1 MATTI
6 SMAEEKA
13 KGIPLCYVKHNRDLV
28 GGMNNDL
35 VIDNISVIYGGKTLL
50 DSTQLKLSE
59 GRRYG
64 LIGRNGIGKT
74 CFMNALAQ
82 S

>member
-1 MATTI
+1 MAKTV
-6 SMAEEKA
+6 ALVEENA
-13 KGIPLCYVKHNRDLV
+13 KGIPLIFVKHNRDTE
-28 GGMNNDL
+28 GGMNCDL
-35 VIDNISVIYGGKTLL
+35 VIDKISVVYGGKTLL
-50 DSTQLKLSE
+50 DETHLKLAG

-74 CFMNALAQ
+74 CFMNALAR

>member
-1 MATTI
+1 MAKTVTLV
-6 SMAEEKA
+6 EENA
-13 KGIPLCYVKHNRDLV
+13 KGIPLIYVNHNKDSD
-28 GGMNNDL
+28 GGNCDL
-35 VIDNISVIYGGKTLL
+35 VIDKISVVYGGKTLL
-50 DSTQLKLSE
+50 DETHLKLAG

-74 CFMNALAQ
+74 CFMNALAR